1 MAGMALRETGIVLLT
16 ILKGILQ
23 LALYLLRVMLA
34 ALKAALLLFSLVLR
48 ICLSVLGAPIKRG

>member
-1 MAGMALRETGIVLLT
+1 MAGMALRKTGIVLLT

-23 LALYLLRVMLA
+23 LALWLLVFTLA
-34 ALKAALLLFSLVLR
+34 VLKVALQLSALVLR